1 METSSVRKR
10 GFTLIELLVVI
21 AIIAILAAI
30 LFPVF
35 QKVRENA
42 RRTACL
48 SNLKQIGLGVTQ
60 YDQDFDE
67 KGPNG
72 QSPGFGNGTGYAL
85 EIMPYIKSS
94 GVFKCPD
101 DTGGVQAVTPVSYG
115 LNSNAVVPNSSF
127 GPVNS
132 QALAQFNSPAKTV
145 LLFETANV
153 AYVDLSDTNQASFRS
168 DLNGNSP
175 AGNGSGASN
184 DLQGKNAGSPNPP
197 VQYATGWLTNSIPS
211 LTGTDTNTAFT
222 AKIGRHSDGS
232 NFLMADNHAKFLRPS
247 AVSAGHEDPSQGY
260 CGGGYGSPTAG
271 STAANTACADSNIIV
286 TFSLE

>member
-42 RRTACL
+42 RRTSCL
-48 SNLKQIGLGVTQ
+48 SNLKQVGLGVTQ

-115 LNSNAVVPNSSF
+115 LNSNTVVPNSSS

>member
-115 LNSNAVVPNSSF
+115 LNSNTVVPNSSF

-222 AKIGRHSDGS
+222 AKTGRHSDGS